1 MVEVQTDFQHTT
13 YIGLFEGKFAVV
25 SGCAFFYVMEA
36 EPMRVASYFT
46 CERGVISHH
55 IVVAVVLVE
64 SHDAVSHFG
73 AGEEIEIAKLSTQHN
88 RN

>member
-1 MVEVQTDFQHTT
+1 
-13 YIGLFEGKFAVV
+13 
-25 SGCAFFYVMEA
+25 
-36 EPMRVASYFT
+36 MRVASYFT